1 MATHVLDVYCV
12 CVHTAQCT
20 CSTGHKQC
28 TCHKTKHLT
37 MKNQTRHQRF
47 VKFRVDF
54 KRCLYFVF
62 WNWASLKTSQK
73 QTIILDISRRSP
85 HIIIL
90 ANLLNLQY
98 FPLIYL
104 LKWSI
109 LGRFPEI
116 NIKISNMV
124 KNEKWILKPQTW
136 WNTRMNLLK
145 SQTYYSHNFANLH
158 KFPWKTL
165 SISFSWHAWL

>member
-1 MATHVLDVYCV
+1 MPFMIVSFKNNFHWELIFDNQTAILGSYILWPLSTSENDQETFYDLATHVLDVYCV

-47 VKFRVDF
+47 VKFCVDF

-90 ANLLNLQY
+90 ANLLNLQI
-98 FPLIYL
+98 FPLIYFL
-104 LKWSI
+104 
-109 LGRFPEI
+109 
-116 NIKISNMV
+116 
-124 KNEKWILKPQTW
+124 
-136 WNTRMNLLK
+136 
-145 SQTYYSHNFANLH
+145 
-158 KFPWKTL
+158 
-165 SISFSWHAWL
+165 